1 MLGEDLSENKLS
13 DLNLGVMNIAYDAVE
28 TPTQTPTLATSEGKT
43 FASQKTSSKIDG
55 QTPEKEDLGAAVD
68 HIQSEKEPES
78 GQLVDQ
84 HEEITKL

>member
-1 MLGEDLSENKLS
+1 MLGEELSENKLS

-28 TPTQTPTLATSEGKT
+28 TPTQTPTLATSEAKT
-43 FASQKTSSKIDG
+43 FNSQKTSSDG
-55 QTPEKEDLGAAVD
+55 QTPEKEDLGGAVD

-84 HEEITKL
+84 HEQITKL

>member
-1 MLGEDLSENKLS
+1 
-13 DLNLGVMNIAYDAVE
+13 MNIAYDAVE
-28 TPTQTPTLATSEGKT
+28 TPTQTPTLATSEAKT
-43 FASQKTSSKIDG
+43 FDSQKTSSDG

-84 HEEITKL
+84 HEQITKLWNLE